1 MVKKML
7 LLHLLR
13 YLKALAD
20 MEGAYVEAYLFDDPQ
35 YRYEVYQGTIQEVKE
50 TAFGPYVRFAA
61 ESGPSHI
68 TGTKWIPLRKVKG
81 LVPHTQKALAS

>member
-20 MEGAYVEAYLFDDPQ
+20 LEGAYVEAYLFDDPMFKQ
-35 YRYEVYQGTIQEVKE
+35 ELYQGTIQEVKE

-61 ESGPSHI
+61 VSGPSHI
-68 TGTKWIPLRKVKG
+68 TGSKWIPMHRIKG
-81 LVPHTQKALAS
+81 RAPYTQKAAS

>member
-1 MVKKML
+1 MVKKTL

-20 MEGAYVEAYLFDDPQ
+20 MEGAYVEAFLFDDPQ
-35 YRYEVYQGTIQEVKE
+35 FKHEMYEGTIQEVKE

-61 ESGPSHI
+61 VSGPSHI
-68 TGTKWIPLRKVKG
+68 TGSKWIPLRKVIG
-81 LVPHTQKALAS
+81 LVPYTQKATA